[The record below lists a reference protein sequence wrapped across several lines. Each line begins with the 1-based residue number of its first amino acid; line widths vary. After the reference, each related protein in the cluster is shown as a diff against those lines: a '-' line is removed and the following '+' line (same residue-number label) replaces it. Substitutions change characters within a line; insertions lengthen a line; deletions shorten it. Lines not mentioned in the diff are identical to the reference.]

1 MGQVDAAAVGACPA
15 AAALDA
21 VGAGEDDVCPVLVVH
36 DHGRQQVEP
45 RQACHG
51 RPCRS
56 QQILADVDVF
66 LFCYYLIIIIYYYRF
81 NLLLSLLILLL
92 ILLLLL
98 LLLLSLLIFITITIQ
113 GDNYLCWR

>member
-66 LFCYYLIIIIYYYRF
+66 LFLLSFDYYY
-81 NLLLSLLILLL
+81 LLLS
-92 ILLLLL
+92 
-98 LLLLSLLIFITITIQ
+98 F
-113 GDNYLCWR
+113 